1 MKKETLD
8 KAKILFEEGVR
19 FLQIN
24 DYVNAEII
32 FNKSLDLV
40 PGRLSIIHNLI
51 SIYVNTNQRN
61 KLNDILKD
69 FKI

>member
-40 PGRLSIIHNLI
+40 PGRSLALNL
-51 SIYVNTNQRN
+51 VGP
-61 KLNDILKD
+61 
-69 FKI
+69 